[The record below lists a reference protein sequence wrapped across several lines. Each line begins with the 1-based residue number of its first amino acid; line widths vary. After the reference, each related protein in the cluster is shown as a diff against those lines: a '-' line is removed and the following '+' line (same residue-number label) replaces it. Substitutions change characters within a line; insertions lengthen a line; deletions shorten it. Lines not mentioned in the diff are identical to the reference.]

1 MRWAL
6 LFTLALRSCDTQ
18 ANKVPPGT
26 FIAKSLID
34 GSEWVRRPHL
44 SEKDSKCVTVLSSE
58 GRKSVIMCFVFTV
71 FFTLISS
78 RCFTRAR
85 FFKGSVQMPMLWA
98 NRQIQTM
105 EQFNCLV
112 IYNFWTKYPVHSRR
126 IQRKYFAVKRFISR
140 RTSWMAGLNTEMFV
154 MEGWGLKCDNREFQG
169 LKQFV
174 VVDANS

>member
-6 LFTLALRSCDTQ
+6 LFTLAVRSCDTQ

-78 RCFTRAR
+78 RCFTRAL
-85 FFKGSVQMPMLWA
+85 FFQGVGPDA
-98 NRQIQTM
+98 NVVS
-105 EQFNCLV
+105 EPANPNNGAVKL
-112 IYNFWTKYPVHSRR
+112 FWWFTISGLNILCTHGAFKESISQWRDSSAGER
-126 IQRKYFAVKRFISR
+126 LGWRDWIQRRVCDGRMRFAM
-140 RTSWMAGLNTEMFV
+140 W
-154 MEGWGLKCDNREFQG
+154 Q
-169 LKQFV
+169 
-174 VVDANS
+174 